1 MNQWYRKT
9 VTKVTVLI
17 IGILSGAIF
26 LTSFGVVTT
35 LAGTANPGEVMEMA
49 SEPYEESANFN
60 QAVAGSV
67 MQVFEQFR
75 MKNLFETDGAYNPDK
90 VIDIMQLADD
100 GRVDGSNTSGVA
112 YTLEQLESWGK
123 NLTAETQTV
132 MRKIMLLCASAVTE
146 VITTTILMIFL
157 PGLSGEN

>member
-9 VTKVTVLI
+9 VTKVTVLV

-90 VIDIMQLADD
+90 VIDIMTGGLTGAILPAW
-100 GRVDGSNTSGVA
+100 RTRWS
-112 YTLEQLESWGK
+112 SWRAGERI
-123 NLTAETQTV
+123 LTAETQTV
-132 MRKIMLLCASAVTE
+132 MRKIMLLCASAETE

>member
-9 VTKVTVLI
+9 VTKVTVLV

-35 LAGTANPGEVMEMA
+35 LAGTANPGEVMEMD
-49 SEPYEESANFN
+49 SEPYEESANIN

-123 NLTAETQTV
+123 N
-132 MRKIMLLCASAVTE
+132 CD
-146 VITTTILMIFL
+146 
-157 PGLSGEN
+157 SGDTNSYEEDNVVVYQRGDGS